1 VCAVRQADDA
11 SGAGDATISQTDLK
25 RNETLIVQLHDNQQR
40 VEQLSQQ
47 LSRHLGP
54 VRGP

>member
-1 VCAVRQADDA
+1 MPVVR
-11 SGAGDATISQTDLK
+11 ATFSEDDLK
-25 RNETLIVQLHDNQQR
+25 RNETLIGQLHDNQQR

-54 VRGP
+54 LRGP